1 MKNYYDI
8 LEVDEKA
15 SQDEIKKSYRKLSK
29 QYHPDVNPDGEE
41 KFKDI
46 AEAYDVLGDENKRKD
61 YDHRKNNPFMSGMGG
76 GFDVHSMFEQ
86 MMNGGRTQTAK
97 VPDKIINLEL
107 TPIESY
113 FGVQKNISYDYL
125 VVCNPCNGNGGERSV
140 CNVCNGQGY
149 VMKRMGTG
157 MFQQIFN
164 MSCDYCGGSGSV
176 ITKKCN
182 TCSGHG
188 MVKENETLLVT
199 IPKNVDNGDFLRI
212 PTKGDYGRMTNNRGD
227 VILKVELVKKDNFDK
242 VGRDLVYNLKL
253 NVLEILTEKQITL
266 PHPDGK
272 LVISMPKNLN
282 SDKPLRLV
290 KKGYKDATGSGD
302 FYVRLTVTNDYELND
317 DLKNNLK
324 DMLKEVV

>member
-1 MKNYYDI
+1 M
-8 LEVDEKA
+8 
-15 SQDEIKKSYRKLSK
+15 
-29 QYHPDVNPDGEE
+29 G
-41 KFKDI
+41 
-46 AEAYDVLGDENKRKD
+46 
-61 YDHRKNNPFMSGMGG
+61 GMGR

-97 VPDKIINLEL
+97 VPDKIINLEI

-125 VVCNPCNGNGGERSV
+125 VLCNPCKGNGGERSV
-140 CNVCNGQGY
+140 CVTCNGQGY

-164 MSCDYCGGSGSV
+164 MSCDSCGGSGSV

-182 TCSGHG
+182 TCNGHG

-212 PTKGDYGRMTNNRGD
+212 PTKGDYGRMTNIRGD
-227 VILKVELVKKDNFDK
+227 VILKVELNRSDNFDK
-242 VGRDLVYNLKL
+242 VGKDLVYTLKL
-253 NVLEILTEKQITL
+253 NVLEILSEKQITL

-302 FYVRLTVTNDYELND
+302 FYVKVTITNDYEISD
-317 DLKNNLK
+317 DIKNNLK
-324 DMLKEVV
+324 DLLKEIV